1 MTHDSAGSREAAGLE
16 QQPVDLAWVRDHF
29 NPADQRLVGEGP
41 LQGDGLW
48 TAVDLMLAHC
58 PVTRTDGQ
66 FFGSPNGSWIVNRYD
81 DIVAVMHDP
90 ELFSNRIR
98 KGHWEDE
105 PVQIPFDIDP
115 PLLLEYRRILQP
127 HLTIKS
133 VAKFEPRSRELVNAL
148 IDEFIESGRTADAV
162 SELCHPFST
171 QVQMGYLVGIDSG
184 DHRQVLRWVLTFL
197 HGHLS
202 PEFEQS
208 TRDFVEWIEG
218 VIARRRTQPRQE
230 DLIDSLLHPEV
241 MGHPL
246 SDDEMTRIMLS
257 MIIGGVTAT
266 ADAISNFLYRLA
278 VYPAL
283 QDEIAADLAI
293 VPKAIEEFLRIEP
306 SSTGSVRRCTRDT
319 VLGGQTIKAGEQLL
333 LHNAAANRDP
343 DRFTNPAAVDFSRDG
358 TPHLTFGA
366 GYHRCLGSNFARLNL
381 RVVLE
386 TVITRLREI
395 RLAPADPP
403 RRIAD
408 LGWMV
413 EHLPLTYRPGL
424 RVGSAAG
431 RSS

>member
-1 MTHDSAGSREAAGLE
+1 MMEAPKVDAASDSS
-16 QQPVDLAWVRDHF
+16 PVDLAWVRDHF
-29 NPADQRLVGEGP
+29 NPADQRLVGDGP

-48 TAVDLMLAHC
+48 KAVDLMLQHC
-58 PVTRTDGQ
+58 PITRTDGQ
-66 FFGSPNGSWIVNRYD
+66 FFGSPDGSWIVNKYD
-81 DIVAVMHDP
+81 DIMAVMHDP

-105 PVQIPFDIDP
+105 PVQIPFDVDP

-133 VAKFEPRSRELVNAL
+133 VARFEPRSRELVTRL
-148 IDEFIESGRTADAV
+148 IDDFIESGRTDDAV
-162 SELCHPFST
+162 DELCHPFST

-184 DHRQVLRWVLTFL
+184 DHRQVLQWVLTFL

-208 TRDFVEWIEG
+208 TRDFVRWIED
-218 VIARRRTQPRQE
+218 VISRRRSQPRE
-230 DLIDSLLHPEV
+230 DDLIDSLLHSEV
-241 MGHPL
+241 MGRPL
-246 SDDEMTRIMLS
+246 SDDEVTRIMLS

-283 QDEIAADLAI
+283 QEEIAADISI
-293 VPKAIEEFLRIEP
+293 VPKAVEEFLRIEP

-319 VLGGQTIKAGEQLL
+319 WLGGHEIKAGEQVL

-343 DRFTNPAAVDFSRDG
+343 DRFPDPNEVDFLRDG

-386 TVITRLREI
+386 EVITRLKEI
-395 RLAPADPP
+395 RHDPLDPP

-413 EHLPLTYRPGL
+413 EHLPLTFRPGP
-424 RVGSAAG
+424 RVLSVAG